1 MRNWWKWVIPFGFLL
16 VLLSSCDIF
25 GGLNEEEIQEI
36 RSLRN
41 EIFQAI
47 NQEKADIMALV
58 QKHKAGQLTTVE
70 LVNKIMEVKNKT
82 TVLVR
87 EANATIE
94 KIYEDAKERKVD
106 WWKAALGM
114 LATFVFPSPAG
125 HVKRGIVKVFRK
137 GAAA

>member
-47 NQEKADIMALV
+47 KNDVAAQADAPIPLVMGLTNADLGYAVDRQKAAEGGYAADFVPLMCQSLPFADI
-58 QKHKAGQLTTVE
+58 HGE
-70 LVNKIMEVKNKT
+70 LV
-82 TVLVR
+82 
-87 EANATIE
+87 EALL
-94 KIYEDAKERKVD
+94 
-106 WWKAALGM
+106 ALDTA
-114 LATFVFPSPAG
+114 LASSACVT
-125 HVKRGIVKVFRK
+125 
-137 GAAA
+137 